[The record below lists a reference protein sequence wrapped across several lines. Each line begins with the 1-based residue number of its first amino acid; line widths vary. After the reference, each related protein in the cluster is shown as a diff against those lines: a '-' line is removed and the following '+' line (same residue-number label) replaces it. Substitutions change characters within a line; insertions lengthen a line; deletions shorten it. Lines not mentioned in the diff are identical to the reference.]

1 METPEHRIG
10 QRMIYR
16 GCVENKQKRKRGSR
30 AMLRCPSLVAMVSIQ
45 DLDQEA
51 FLISV
56 SMMPL

>member
-1 METPEHRIG
+1 
-10 QRMIYR
+10 
-16 GCVENKQKRKRGSR
+16 
-30 AMLRCPSLVAMVSIQ
+30 MLRCPFLVAMVSIQ